1 MKETRVPVWE
11 KYLLTVQE
19 ASEYFH
25 IGEKNLRRIVDDD
38 PEADYILMNG
48 NRVMFKRRMFEKFID
63 ETSAI

>member
-1 MKETRVPVWE
+1 MKEARVPVWE

-38 PEADYILMNG
+38 PRADYILMNG